1 MSREESRLCQLD
13 RRAMVRSEGE
23 IAQSSILKR
32 AHDANVRAREAGL
45 QSRRAHDA
53 NAHASMSEVE
63 REAQNLARSQRRR
76 SRQVHW
82 VHNPC

>member
-1 MSREESRLCQLD
+1 MVARLQSR
-13 RRAMVRSEGE
+13 
-23 IAQSSILKR
+23 R
-32 AHDANVRAREAGL
+32 AHDANASASMSEVEREAGL
-45 QSRRAHDA
+45 QSRRAHGA